1 MDNLYKVLEVP
12 SKENLRRHQITY
24 FDKVIEKYPDDYKE
38 IIGYINDCFNYKSP
52 LLVEEKDWGTFLRER
67 FQANELPDEL
77 ADDIINY
84 KCEEIVNA
92 IDDFLTE
99 QKQTVFQTLVAKQN
113 LRKDMLRVSQGVENK
128 TSDKQIANALVTTL
142 DEEINLLYEK
152 LRAEQKKFGNY
163 KGFDA
168 VKQAKSAATQIS
180 ISQFVN

>member
-24 FDKVIEKYPDDYKE
+24 FDKVIEKYPDNYKE

-67 FQANELPDEL
+67 FQVNELPEEL
-77 ADDIINY
+77 EGDILNY
-84 KCEEIVNA
+84 KSPEIVFA

-99 QKQTVFQTLVAKQN
+99 QKQPLFQTLMAKQN
-113 LRKDMLRVSQGVENK
+113 LRKDMLGVLQSFEGK
-128 TSDKQIANALVTTL
+128 VAEKQIANTLVTTL
-142 DEEINLLYEK
+142 DDEINLLYEK

-168 VKQAKSAATQIS
+168 VKQARAAATQIN
-180 ISQFVN
+180 IIQFV